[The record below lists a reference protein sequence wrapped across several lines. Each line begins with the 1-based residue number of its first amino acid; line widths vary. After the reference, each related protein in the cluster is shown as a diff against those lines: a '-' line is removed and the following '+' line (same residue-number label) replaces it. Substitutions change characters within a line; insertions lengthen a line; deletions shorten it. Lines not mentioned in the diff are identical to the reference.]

1 MALDPTRRTF
11 TSSAGTVVEV
21 SVRWLQQRLN
31 AALAP
36 SDHPRVAE
44 DGVWGPQTRSAL
56 ESFITTVLGAP
67 LDSTRYSAQVSPRDN
82 TRVGM
87 TKALESALAGASSG
101 VGTGLLIGGA
111 ILAGI
116 WIFTRSAGT
125 SPGRGLR
132 DAASER
138 PYRVRDKLTRA
149 RYYFDSR
156 DEAERFVQDVSTSEI
171 TGEPLHRWAHRLVV
185 EKNT

>member
-21 SVRWLQQRLN
+21 SVLWLQQRLN

-36 SDHPRVAE
+36 SDRPRVAE

-67 LDSTRYSAQVSPRDN
+67 LDSRTYSAQVSPTSN

-101 VGTGLLIGGA
+101 GSLLLWGAALGIGWWMFRR
-111 ILAGI
+111 GI
-116 WIFTRSAGT
+116 GV
-125 SPGRGLR
+125 GRGGLR
-132 DAASER
+132 GVASDR

-156 DEAERFVQDVSTSEI
+156 AEAEKFVHDVATSEI
-171 TGEPLHRWAHRLVV
+171 TGEPLRQWAHRLIV